1 MWRMHLSLRLLLKS
15 LLLIVGLNSFAQTS
29 YTQTSFN
36 TNAGCKPP
44 FNRQRWHD
52 IIDYDQR
59 NALKSYQG
67 GSNEEV
73 KYHVVQTMTRH
84 IDDLQCL
91 IETDSLTKDQ
101 PKIGYLRGLDD
112 LLKKFIS
119 LNKARQF
126 NASSLPNALTAYQE
140 CMWRDERK
148 QTIEDIVDRSP
159 YEVANLLIES
169 GAFRNNVGIRASQN
183 AVWRKYLDLHPDQIL
198 VTLKKHPELP
208 FRDSMIK
215 VVAVKYPKRL
225 YDYASARDWFGDAIL
240 SVRDDSVVM
249 AIAKMARSSKSGQLY
264 FPFLDNIIAGKISLP
279 DIDEAKGD
287 DLKYYRLLVQTRLDY
302 VNRSLNGERII
313 AMDDLDA
320 MLREKAI
327 NPFITTINELHEKP
341 DAVRFAILEQLNAQE
356 LYYLVIAGET
366 ELYTSSYVKGVF
378 PRMMQKFGNRGD
390 SLLASVRFDR
400 FKKFIKMAAGYNTLS
415 DFLASIPDKD
425 RAQLL
430 MTAFV
435 NNLEK
440 SKGLEDGV
448 DVADSYA
455 SIYQTLKPVADEML
469 DNIKLNLDRNTKE
482 NNKRGMVIYN
492 LLYKLFES
500 VDSTQ
505 NIDLTKEFGIPP
517 VYTINYQSLIDDSSH
532 KVVMQVFFYGDDDGK
547 MNYNGFLSE
556 LPAASWK
563 KVEDTKYWMAFASTK
578 GQPVVIYANKW
589 FDDDKQEGELD
600 KAQAA
605 LDAYLQGKDIQP
617 TIVVHRGHSYWVK
630 YTIDQIQPSAKIV
643 LLGSCGGYNVIHS
656 VLQHA
661 PDAHIIASKQ
671 TGKKDINQPFMNIL
685 NEKLRIGSNI
695 DWIPLWKEFKA
706 KAGNVEGFD
715 DYVPPYK
722 NLGALFIKAY
732 NSSMGTND

>member
-169 GAFRNNVGIRASQN
+169 GAFRNNIGIRASQN

>member
-1 MWRMHLSLRLLLKS
+1 MHLSLRLFLKS
-15 LLLIVGLNSFAQTS
+15 LLLILGINSFAQTS
-29 YTQTSFN
+29 YTQASLN
-36 TNAGCKPP
+36 TTVACKPP

-52 IIDYDQR
+52 QIDFDQR
-59 NALKSYQG
+59 NALKIFQG
-67 GSNEEV
+67 STNEEV
-73 KYHVVQTMTRH
+73 KYHVIQSITKH
-84 IDDLQCL
+84 IDDLQCY
-91 IETDSLTKDQ
+91 IENDSLTKDQ
-101 PKIGYLRGLDD
+101 PKIGYLRGLDE
-112 LLKKFIS
+112 LLKKFS
-119 LNKARQF
+119 TFYKNKQF
-126 NASSLPNALTAYQE
+126 NASNLPNALTAYRD
-140 CMWRDERK
+140 CMFRDERN
-148 QTIEDIVDRSP
+148 QTIEDIIYSSP
-159 YEVANLLIES
+159 YEVAHLLVEC
-169 GAFRNNVGIRASQN
+169 GAFRNNRGIRGAQN
-183 AVWRKYLDLHPDQIL
+183 SVWRKYLDLHPDQIL
-198 VTLKKHPELP
+198 ITLKKHPELP

-225 YDYASARDWFGDAIL
+225 YDFAAAKDWFGDAIL
-240 SVRDDSVVM
+240 SIRDDSLVM
-249 AIAKMARSSKSGQLY
+249 TIAKMARSSKSGQLY
-264 FPFLDNIIAGKISLP
+264 FPFLDNIISGKISLS
-279 DIDEAKGD
+279 DIDQVKGD

-302 VNRSLNGERII
+302 VNRSLNGEQII
-313 AMDDLDA
+313 SMNDLDQ
-320 MLREKAI
+320 MLHEKAI

-341 DAVRFAILEQLNAQE
+341 DAVRFAILEPLNAQE

-435 NNLEK
+435 NSLEK

-455 SIYQTLKPVADEML
+455 SIYETLKPVATDML
-469 DNIKLNLDRNTKE
+469 SNIKLNLDRNTKE
-482 NNKRGMVIYN
+482 NNKRGVVMYN
-492 LLYKLFES
+492 LLYKLFLS
-500 VDSTQ
+500 VDTTQ

-517 VYTINYQSLIDDSSH
+517 VYNINYQSLVDDSAH

-547 MNYNGFLSE
+547 MNYNGFLSQ
-556 LPAASWK
+556 LPPANWK
-563 KVEDTKYWMAFASTK
+563 KVEDNKYWMSFASTK
-578 GQPVVIYANKW
+578 GQPVAIYANKW
-589 FDDDKQEGELD
+589 FDDKKQEGELD

-605 LDAYLQGKDIQP
+605 LDAYLQQKGIEP
-617 TIVVHRGHSYWVK
+617 SIIVHRGHSYWVK
-630 YTIDQIQPSAKIV
+630 YTIDQIQPAAKIV

-661 PDAHIIASKQ
+661 PDAHIVASKQ

-685 NEKLRIGSNI
+685 NEKLRTGSNI
-695 DWIPLWKEFKA
+695 DWIPLWKEFRA
-706 KAGNVEGFD
+706 KAGAVEGFD